1 MTLLCS
7 NLFVAVTTSYSVF
20 TLERFP
26 EDPTLTMVGIFI
38 AHSLIF
44 TLYSFVFSVK
54 NSYFVGLISFVPNQS
69 QGNLFDDSNVDRSQ
83 YANVLD
89 VAFLVFP
96 PYCLGKG
103 FVDLTY
109 KYVMKVIF
117 ESMGIKANGKFL

>member
-1 MTLLCS
+1 M
-7 NLFVAVTTSYSVF
+7 F

-26 EDPTLTMVGIFI
+26 EDPTLTMVGIFSTLCF
-38 AHSLIF
+38 HIF
-44 TLYSFVFSVK
+44 LKFCFEKFKVF
-54 NSYFVGLISFVPNQS
+54 FLP
-69 QGNLFDDSNVDRSQ
+69 DESNDGISQ

-109 KYVMKVIF
+109 KYVMQVIF
-117 ESMGIKANGKFL
+117 ESMGIKANG